1 MSEETVMEKLNR
13 LLSLVGNLGVIA
25 GIVFLAY
32 EINAN
37 TNAVRSA
44 TYQAFND
51 SSFSWADTQIEQA
64 AMLADT
70 ASQHTT
76 LGELTGEQRL
86 IYRGFMF
93 KTFTVME
100 SNYLH
105 HRAGS
110 MDDDVFESKVQGSVA
125 ALLANPLWLE
135 SWEERRNLSLAEF
148 REFMNARI
156 KAAQSGDG

>member
-1 MSEETVMEKLNR
+1 MVERLNHW
-13 LLSLVGNLGVIA
+13 LALIGNLGVIA

-32 EINAN
+32 EIQAN

-51 SSFSWADTQIEQA
+51 SSFSWADSAIENA
-64 AMLADT
+64 AIMAKAAANGSLA
-70 ASQHTT
+70 
-76 LGELTGEQRL
+76 ELSPKER
-86 IYRGFMF
+86 IIWDRFMF

-110 MDDDVFESKVQGSVA
+110 MDDDVFESKISGSIGA
-125 ALLANPLWLE
+125 ILNEPLWIE
-135 SWEERRNLSLAEF
+135 SWNRAGFLLPECKED
-148 REFMNARI
+148 MNSRLRATKI
-156 KAAQSGDG
+156 SGS